1 VVNEGT
7 PKPDCTARVNFDR
20 NADLPGYSVERN
32 GRRACLPFMPT
43 NQLVPPDYK
52 GRDFYGEAFTDQAI
66 KARWTECKKD
76 SACAERVIAGAK
88 PFISAE
94 KRDTGVSDAVGK
106 VDPEAEVDLKAIR
119 RPAFFGKAAYDEA
132 IAAAE
137 PRTFTVEF
145 TVPRDNYERLH
156 LKKDGSL
163 KLRGWY
169 LQGAG
174 VDDGAG
180 RRVRALVVMNNGGGS
195 EITAIDDPRSEG
207 AGRIPRSSERPRA
220 GRGRRR
226 LCSREPRPRPRRGA
240 ARWPRR
246 SRPGE
251 FDPFPSDEKRFFQS
265 LRDHHHCR
273 GPVEDRRKRGP
284 SHQLGR

>member
-20 NADLPGYSVERN
+20 NADMPGYSVERN

-94 KRDTGVSDAVGK
+94 KRDTGVADAVGK
-106 VDPEAEVDLKAIR
+106 IDPEAEVDLKAIR
-119 RPAFFGKAAYDEA
+119 RPAFFGKAAYNEA

-137 PRTFTVEF
+137 PRTFTVKF

-156 LKKDGSL
+156 LKKGGSL

-180 RRVRALVVMNNGGGS
+180 RRIRALVVMNNGGGS
-195 EITAIDDPRSEG
+195 EITAIDDP
-207 AGRIPRSSERPRA
+207 APK
-220 GRGRRR
+220 
-226 LCSREPRPRPRRGA
+226 
-240 ARWPRR
+240 AR
-246 SRPGE
+246 GE
-251 FDPFPSDEKRFFQS
+251 FLGHRNV
-265 LRDHHHCR
+265 R
-273 GPVEDRRKRGP
+273 GPVADVDDCAAESPGLVRDAALHGGLAVPAPASSTRFQATRRDSSRA
-284 SHQLGR
+284 